1 MFFGV
6 RAKERSYPRYF
17 KDSILNTNSNFD
29 YGAFEDLRDM
39 IEVKNVDVQTFSYS
53 FKEAGIY
60 VFENVSSGTMMVI
73 GVVKPSQTCSNSVN
87 GVGAAMITPESLSEL
102 GIQS

>member
-1 MFFGV
+1 
-6 RAKERSYPRYF
+6 
-17 KDSILNTNSNFD
+17 
-29 YGAFEDLRDM
+29 
-39 IEVKNVDVQTFSYS
+39 
-53 FKEAGIY
+53 

-73 GVVKPSQTCSNSVN
+73 GVVKPSQTCSNDVN

>member
-39 IEVKNVDVQTFSYS
+39 IEVKNVDV
-53 FKEAGIY
+53 
-60 VFENVSSGTMMVI
+60 
-73 GVVKPSQTCSNSVN
+73 
-87 GVGAAMITPESLSEL
+87 
-102 GIQS
+102 